1 MGVRLREDTPALE
14 FVEGRPGLEFVEGRP
29 ELEFVEG
36 RPELRLCGALSRELR
51 EGVSVRKPT
60 FGVAV
65 RELAEC
71 CIFGVGCR
79 IRDVELEVRCDKS
92 PCGLGVMFPK
102 PRTFFSWFLMIPSR
116 NTNCSTANTSS
127 VRTFGNRCFS
137 SALVS
142 LVPPPL
148 DLSDANFL
156 LCSNFCLKNAYT
168 PSKSFSLIV
177 LRHLLFTTS
186 YFCLMDGPCIE
197 LVRGVCG
204 VVIRE
209 PRFTTGRLREP
220 SFRSDE
226 TPFTFPLRFLVLLGL
241 RAACLMTK

>member
-156 LCSNFCLKNAYT
+156 LCSNFCLKKRVYT
-168 PSKSFSLIV
+168 IKIIFAHSFEAFAFHHII
-177 LRHLLFTTS
+177 LL
-186 YFCLMDGPCIE
+186 LDGWTLHRVGE
-197 LVRGVCG
+197 RGVWSCNT
-204 VVIRE
+204 RATFHN
-209 PRFTTGRLREP
+209 R
-220 SFRSDE
+220 SFARTLFS
-226 TPFTFPLRFLVLLGL
+226 F
-241 RAACLMTK
+241 